1 MKQISHIIYVSASFL
16 LYEKIERNER
26 NAKRLKR

>member
-1 MKQISHIIYVSASFL
+1 MKQISHIIYVSASFPL
-16 LYEKIERNER
+16 KIERNER